1 MLKRIEIKHQ
11 DIQAYLIQICILGLS
26 LVRPQY
32 DVDNINLQIIQAG
45 IFDSS
50 KCWNGYTGLF
60 LQCIIDS
67 LNKLDQQ
74 TNWLAV
80 YFWLVAVQSVVIFNK
95 IICDIWSKWS
105 NQSKIQII
113 LLEII
118 VFGLYGSV
126 LSINYTVLTSIAIQ
140 VGMLSI
146 WRYIDTG
153 EDKWIA
159 YKIVL
164 EILSSGLRPQQIW
177 LAIPYKIQFIVWL
190 VWKYNRDGQKF
201 KQRLI
206 VQIFVMS
213 VQIILVTVDRI
224 IISSIS
230 EYKQFVEFN
239 NARQQISDYTLK
251 NVDRHSLIYYIQQWI
266 YIDNSNVNSQ
276 TINKLT
282 EQVIM
287 DKDLVNHFGQFVLA
301 IMLQATTIISIFI
314 QIVSGI
320 INTKDIKIKIV
331 QVASLLGQLIVCMY
345 FTYIGRYAVGLQRVV
360 QSTMYMCLPY
370 IVIQYIN
377 RKESQKC
384 LVQTAVLQLI
394 IAFSII
400 NITDQNGN
408 KLWKYTGI
416 PFNSIDRSNETIA
429 DQDNIYILN
438 SDVWYHT
445 LLDGMIQTGVI
456 RQRDLR
462 TIYSHGSTYTGT
474 PQYEKYI
481 DKTFDDNLMLQLI
494 NRDNT
499 YYASENKP
507 EIVVNYYKDILN
519 LNVGCEIVDAV
530 VIGNKELNCWKF
542 SMAG

>member
-1 MLKRIEIKHQ
+1 M
-11 DIQAYLIQICILGLS
+11 QASLVQICILGIS

-32 DVDNINLQIIQAG
+32 DVDNINIQIIQAG
-45 IFDSS
+45 IFDNRQ
-50 KCWNGYTGLF
+50 CWNGYTGLF
-60 LQCIIDS
+60 IQCIIDS
-67 LNKLDQQ
+67 LNKLNQQ

-80 YFWLVAVQSVVIFNK
+80 YFWLVAVQSVIIFNK
-95 IICDIWSKWS
+95 IICDTWSKWS

-146 WRYIDTG
+146 WKYIDTR
-153 EDKWIA
+153 ENKWMA
-159 YKIVL
+159 YEIVL

-177 LAIPYKIQFIVWL
+177 LAIPYKTLFIIWIIQEYRE
-190 VWKYNRDGQKF
+190 KDGF

-206 VQIFVMS
+206 TQIFVMS
-213 VQIILVTVDRI
+213 IQIILVTVDSV

-230 EYKQFVEFN
+230 GYKQFVEFN
-239 NARQQISDYTLK
+239 TVRQQISDYTLK
-251 NVDRHSLIYYIQQWI
+251 DVDRHSLIYYIQQWL
-266 YIDNSNVNSQ
+266 YIDNSNVN
-276 TINKLT
+276 NKSIGELLKH
-282 EQVIM
+282 VNK
-287 DKDLVNHFGQFVLA
+287 DKNLIDHLGSFVLA
-301 IMLQATTIISIFI
+301 IMLQAATILTLLI
-314 QIVSGI
+314 QLVSGI
-320 INTKDIKIKIV
+320 INSSDHKLKIV
-331 QVASLLGQLIVCMY
+331 QTISLIGQIVICMY

-370 IVIQYIN
+370 IIIQHTSQ
-377 RKESQKC
+377 KECRKC
-384 LVQTAVLQLI
+384 LVYTAILQMI

-400 NITDQNGN
+400 NVTDQNGN
-408 KLWKYTGI
+408 KLWKYTGT
-416 PFNSIDRSNETIA
+416 PFNSIDRSDEELTG
-429 DQDNIYILN
+429 QDNIYILN

-445 LLDGMIQTGVI
+445 LLDSMIQTGII
-456 RQRDLR
+456 RQRDFR

-481 DKTFDDNLMLQLI
+481 EDTFHDNLMMQLI

-507 EIVVNYYKDILN
+507 EIIVNYYKDILKM
-519 LNVGCEIVDAV
+519 NVGCEIVDTV
-530 VIGNKELNCWKF
+530 VIGNEELNCWKF
-542 SMAG
+542 SIMQ